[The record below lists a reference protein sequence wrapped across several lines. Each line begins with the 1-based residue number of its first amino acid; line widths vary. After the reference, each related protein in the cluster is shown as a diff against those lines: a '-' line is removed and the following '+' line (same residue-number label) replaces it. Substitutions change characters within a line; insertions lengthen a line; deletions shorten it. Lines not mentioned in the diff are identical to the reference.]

1 MLRSVLVAF
10 VSAAIFSV
18 AVAFQ
23 NPGTPPTSPAPIPVP
38 DTPRYYKGNLHTH
51 SLWSDGDDYP
61 EMIADWYKQRGY
73 DFLALT
79 EHNILAEGEKWIE
92 PAKKATGKVALEKY
106 RQRFGN
112 NWVETRI
119 REGKSEVRLKPQAE
133 YRSLLEEAGRFL
145 LVPAEEI
152 THRYAKAPVHIN
164 AINIRDAIT
173 PLDGGNVGETI
184 AVNLRTVAET
194 RERSQRKMLAIL
206 NHPNFRWGV
215 RGEDML
221 FAEEL
226 RYFEVFNGHPGV
238 ANYGDATHASCE
250 RLWDVVL
257 AIRIGKYKLPILYGL
272 ASDDAHN
279 YYAWGVGKANPGRG
293 WIMVRAPHL
302 TAEAIVDGLEAGDF
316 YSSSGVTLQD
326 VRVEKGELKLNIQ
339 GEPGVTYRTEFI
351 ATPKSAKFDSEPRRD
366 ANGKELP
373 VTRVYSE
380 EIGQVVG
387 QSTSRTPSCKLN
399 KDWLYVRARVISSK
413 PHPNPFQTGDT
424 EMAWTQPVQP

>member
-1 MLRSVLVAF
+1 MLRSLLVAF
-10 VSAAIFSV
+10 VSAAVFSA

-23 NPGTPPTSPAPIPVP
+23 NPATPNASPTPIPVS

-61 EMIADWYKQRGY
+61 EMIADWYKQHGY

-79 EHNILAEGEKWIE
+79 EHNLLAEGEKWID
-92 PAKKATGKVALEKY
+92 PAKKSTGKFALEKY
-106 RQRFGN
+106 RNRFGQ
-112 NWVETRI
+112 NWVQTRTTN
-119 REGKSEVRLKPQAE
+119 GKTEVRLKPQAE
-133 YRSLLEEAGRFL
+133 YRSLLEEAGKFL

-164 AINIRDAIT
+164 AINIRDPIT

-184 AVNLRTVAET
+184 AVNLRTVAEV

-250 RLWDVVL
+250 RLWDIVL
-257 AIRIGKYKLPILYGL
+257 AIRIGKYGLPVICGL
-272 ASDDAHN
+272 ASDDSHG
-279 YYAWGVGKANPGRG
+279 YHAWGVGKTNPGRG

-316 YSSSGVTLQD
+316 YSSSGVTLRD
-326 VRVEKGELKLNIQ
+326 VRVENGELKLAIQ

-351 ATPKSAKFDSEPRRD
+351 ATPKSAQFDSEPRRD

-387 QSTSRTPSCKLN
+387 KSTSLTPSFKLN
-399 KDWLYVRARVISSK
+399 TDLLYVRARVISSK
-413 PHPNPFQTGDT
+413 PHPNPFQAGDT
-424 EMAWTQPVQP
+424 EMAWTQPVRP